1 MELQLHGIIDGK
13 HIELEQETGLPAGSP
28 VLVQIQPT
36 PLDLDTQRRLIEALC
51 GAWADDPSIAT
62 VFADIERQRAK
73 STPRDVDYDASS

>member
-36 PLDLDTQRRLIEALC
+36 PLDLDMQRRLIEALC
-51 GAWADDPSIAT
+51 GAWADDPGLS
-62 VFADIERQRAK
+62 RQHHL
-73 STPRDVDYDASS
+73 RDQR